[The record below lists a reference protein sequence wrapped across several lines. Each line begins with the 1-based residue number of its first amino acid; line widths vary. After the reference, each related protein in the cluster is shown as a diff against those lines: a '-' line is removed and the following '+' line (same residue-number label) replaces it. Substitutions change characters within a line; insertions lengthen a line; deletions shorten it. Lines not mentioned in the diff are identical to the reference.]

1 MTPAHPVDA
10 PTPVEGAVLL
20 ERQQI
25 EQIVHD
31 LLNPLTV
38 VRAVSQPIVRN
49 VDRGRPV
56 DASRLVAD
64 MHLVNDAVTKAV
76 EEIEPFMV
84 SARATTRAS
93 VVPMVLGLEMPVMD
107 GPSCYRA
114 LRSRGVAAPVLIQSA
129 AEAVT
134 VAKELGAD
142 AALGKPFDVLHLT
155 TLLSQ
160 LVSPGVPGSVAPASQ
175 PAA

>member
-1 MTPAHPVDA
+1 
-10 PTPVEGAVLL
+10 
-20 ERQQI
+20 
-25 EQIVHD
+25 
-31 LLNPLTV
+31 
-38 VRAVSQPIVRN
+38 
-49 VDRGRPV
+49 
-56 DASRLVAD
+56 
-64 MHLVNDAVTKAV
+64 
-76 EEIEPFMV
+76 
-84 SARATTRAS
+84 
-93 VVPMVLGLEMPVMD
+93 MVLDLEMPVMD

-114 LRSRGVAAPVLIQSA
+114 LRSRGVAAPVLILSA
-129 AEAVT
+129 AEAVA

>member
-1 MTPAHPVDA
+1 MQDRFDGNTGGDGASAATAEIQVTPAHPVDA

-20 ERQQI
+20 ERQ
-25 EQIVHD
+25 QIVHD

-76 EEIEPFMV
+76 EEIERFMV
-84 SARATTRAS
+84 SARATNCAS
-93 VVPMVLGLEMPVMD
+93 VVPWC
-107 GPSCYRA
+107 ST
-114 LRSRGVAAPVLIQSA
+114 SRCR
-129 AEAVT
+129 
-134 VAKELGAD
+134 
-142 AALGKPFDVLHLT
+142 
-155 TLLSQ
+155 
-160 LVSPGVPGSVAPASQ
+160 
-175 PAA
+175 

>member
-1 MTPAHPVDA
+1 M
-10 PTPVEGAVLL
+10 
-20 ERQQI
+20 
-25 EQIVHD
+25 
-31 LLNPLTV
+31 
-38 VRAVSQPIVRN
+38 SQPIVRN

-84 SARATTRAS
+84 SARATTRSS
-93 VVPMVLGLEMPVMD
+93 VVSMVLGLEMPVMD
-107 GPSCYRA
+107 GPSCHRA
-114 LRSRGVAAPVLIQSA
+114 LRSRGVAAPVLILSA
-129 AEAVT
+129 AEAVA